1 MQAIVRDRLTEVA
14 ALCRSLGVRRLEL
27 FGSAAREDFGPDSDV
42 DFLVTLGERAPGR
55 WATDYFDLKEGLERL
70 FGREVDLVSH
80 GTVRNPFRRARI
92 EAEKIPV
99 YEA

>member
-1 MQAIVRDRLTEVA
+1 MQAIVRERLTEVE

-27 FGSAAREDFGPDSDV
+27 FGSAAREDFGPESDV
-42 DFLVTLGERAPGR
+42 DFLVTLGDGVPGR
-55 WATDYFDLKEGLERL
+55 WAGGYFELKEGLERIL
-70 FGREVDLVSH
+70 GRDVDLVSH
-80 GTVRNPFRRARI
+80 GALRNPFRRARI